1 MFVQQSPLQVGGE
14 GCSSRNVTRVKIKYY
29 RIKFRARGVM
39 GQIITEIPAD
49 STTQVKQIVSNL
61 YDGAYNLEISGPFYR

>member
-1 MFVQQSPLQVGGE
+1 
-14 GCSSRNVTRVKIKYY
+14 VKIKYY